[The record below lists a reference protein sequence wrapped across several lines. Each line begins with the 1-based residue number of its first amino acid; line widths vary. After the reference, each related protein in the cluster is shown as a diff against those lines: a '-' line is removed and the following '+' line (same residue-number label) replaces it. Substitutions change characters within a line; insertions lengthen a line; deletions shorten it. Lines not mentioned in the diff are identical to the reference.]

1 MAAPVAGQILSEV
14 LPYLEVEKNEENM
27 QIVTVP
33 NIVGMTE
40 VEAKK
45 TLEESGLILELKD
58 ELEENGVIGYQLPK
72 EGIKIKQGT
81 NVIAYK

>member
-40 VEAKK
+40 AEAKK

-58 ELEENGVIGYQLPK
+58 ELEENGVIGSQLPK